1 MSCEAALKSAKK
13 YIKNLA
19 LRDRFMIHFY
29 TAALSNDTI
38 LNHATSFFLTPVQYF
53 WGQKTV
59 SNVDLT
65 YEKKTWGKTALMIAL
80 FIPSLIFGTV
90 LRLLSFSSDEVRK
103 SFYSLSNPP
112 LTSGSSKTDPFG
124 TPSGSKTKY

>member
-1 MSCEAALKSAKK
+1 
-13 YIKNLA
+13 
-19 LRDRFMIHFY
+19 MIHFY

-38 LNHATSFFLTPVQYF
+38 LNHATSFFLGPVQHF

-65 YEKKTWGKTALMIAL
+65 YEKKTWVKTALMIAL
-80 FIPSLIFGTV
+80 FIPSLIVGTV

-112 LTSGSSKTDPFG
+112 PPSSRSSNPFG
-124 TPSGSKTKY
+124 TPSGSKIKD